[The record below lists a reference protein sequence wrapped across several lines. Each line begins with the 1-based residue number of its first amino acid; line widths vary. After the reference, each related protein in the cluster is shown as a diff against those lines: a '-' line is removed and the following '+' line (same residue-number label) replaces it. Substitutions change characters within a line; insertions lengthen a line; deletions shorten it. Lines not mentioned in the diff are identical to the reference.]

1 MSKEE
6 LFDKFLNS
14 TLTKSEEIQFESLL
28 QDEETAREFVE
39 YTVEMRDYVA
49 IAAKIEESTP
59 RKTVRKKRVVKK
71 RRSLIPVLSLCAAAT
86 LVVFF
91 YLKPSP
97 ITMEEGALYSVHNE
111 KKGELTDP
119 QLDVEMIALK
129 GTTLKFEDQT
139 SIEFGDNTRFKF
151 TSFEPKTIFLISG
164 SINAN
169 VAKQENGY
177 MSIQTVD
184 GTVKVLGTEFI
195 VSKSYSTM
203 LNVSEGKVAVSN
215 EKSEALVT
223 SGKAALMKKGMT
235 IVSGNADELPKL
247 RWESW
252 SREFRKDKDL
262 RFYIN
267 FEKGLKNLAKNKFS
281 YEPALLSGNA
291 SEGRFKGK
299 KALSHGIVEFKNSR
313 EYKIPGEIT
322 VFSWFKLE
330 EKSSHSPL
338 ITQGDNYWRMQ
349 LGLNRLTPHVGYGKK
364 FSDGPDEVEFN
375 KWHLMTAVFTD
386 NRATIYF
393 NGVEVASLDKDVVS
407 DGHPI
412 QIGGNAQNPE
422 RLFKGQICEAGLLE
436 RALTQEE
443 IRDLFESTRP

>member
-1 MSKEE
+1 
-6 LFDKFLNS
+6 
-14 TLTKSEEIQFESLL
+14 
-28 QDEETAREFVE
+28 
-39 YTVEMRDYVA
+39 
-49 IAAKIEESTP
+49 
-59 RKTVRKKRVVKK
+59 
-71 RRSLIPVLSLCAAAT
+71 
-86 LVVFF
+86 
-91 YLKPSP
+91 
-97 ITMEEGALYSVHNE
+97 MEEGALYSVHNE
-111 KKGELTDP
+111 KKGELAEP

-164 SINAN
+164 SINAS
-169 VAKQENGY
+169 VARQENGY

-195 VSKSYSTM
+195 VSKSYSTT

-281 YEPALLSGNA
+281 YACFGCKMLLCFN
-291 SEGRFKGK
+291 
-299 KALSHGIVEFKNSR
+299 IVK
-313 EYKIPGEIT
+313 Y
-322 VFSWFKLE
+322 V
-330 EKSSHSPL
+330 
-338 ITQGDNYWRMQ
+338 
-349 LGLNRLTPHVGYGKK
+349 
-364 FSDGPDEVEFN
+364 
-375 KWHLMTAVFTD
+375 
-386 NRATIYF
+386 
-393 NGVEVASLDKDVVS
+393 
-407 DGHPI
+407 
-412 QIGGNAQNPE
+412 
-422 RLFKGQICEAGLLE
+422 
-436 RALTQEE
+436 
-443 IRDLFESTRP
+443 